1 MNTRMKRYFLPLALL
16 LLVPMLHGAS
26 KGFFWEVKSD
36 HTTVYLLGSVHVAK
50 EDFYPMQSKIENA
63 FEASDSLVVEAD
75 LDSANQGSIQQEMS
89 KMATY
94 PYGES
99 IKDHL
104 SYETLSLL
112 RKRLTEYGSNLAAV
126 QMYKPWMVSMTIQM
140 QEIAKAGF
148 TAEHGIDLY
157 FMNKARRTGKGII
170 ELEGLLYQ
178 IKLFNSFPDSL
189 QELSLLDALTT
200 QTEIYQNID
209 RVGQAWKDGDTQIIQ
224 DLFLKDINDPKMKP
238 LYETV
243 LYGRHPGMIEKIERF
258 LNSNKTYF
266 VVVGVGHMIGERG
279 LVEMLQDRGYQVKR
293 M

>member
-1 MNTRMKRYFLPLALL
+1 MKIRNKKYVVMFSLL
-16 LLVPMLHGAS
+16 LLVPMLFGQS

-36 HTTVYLLGSVHVAK
+36 KTTVYLLGSIHVAK
-50 EDFYPMQSKIENA
+50 EDFYPMQAKIENA

-75 LDSANQGSIQQEMS
+75 LDSQNQSTIQQTMIQ
-89 KMATY
+89 MASY

-112 RKRLTEYGSNLAAV
+112 RNRLTEYGMNLASM
-126 QMYKPWMVSMTIQM
+126 QMFKPWLVSMTIQM

-148 TAEHGIDLY
+148 TSEHGIDLY

-178 IKLFNSFPDSL
+178 IELFNSFPDSL

-209 RVGQAWKDGDTQIIQ
+209 RVGQAWKDGDTQAIQ

-258 LNSNKTYF
+258 LNSDKTYF
-266 VVVGVGHMIGERG
+266 VVVGVGHMIGDRG
-279 LVEMLQDRGYQVKR
+279 LVEMLQDRGYEVKR